1 MRSDQIRQNT
11 DIPDAKT
18 STEVHDDIV
27 EHESG
32 DVVMVELQQIQPF
45 VDGHDHR
52 LRIRVAHPVVNVIQE
67 LEPDVALFRIP
78 IENLAEVDRMQS
90 LVVDLLEDLGI
101 SCLFGT
107 MCAVIKHHGGLGIT
121 ITQIVQEPFGEIVT
135 RFENG
140 TADHLTDVVLQGNLR
155 NVDPECTDFVDIGF
169 TDGHDILQVVLLCL
183 VDHQIRCIVFQIHPE
198 QTNIVLVNRR
208 FFLVDHILVFRRI
221 VVVFGT
227 FLTLDALGNTCIVDV
242 VQKQCLVYRCIQR
255 LFVHGIEITI
265 PQNTNGFFLLFVSFG
280 DVSEN
285 DLLLLFHGIGVD
297 LLTGD
302 DMTCLLVYI
311 GNRIQRESVLGNGV
325 DAIQQIVYARTTRL
339 FHEEI
344 ADFVVTVGRR
354 SITALV
360 FRLCLDLIQHV
371 VFFNDI
377 LVHFRV
383 VRERTHVDLG
393 EGTDTRILFALSHLH
408 D

>member
-1 MRSDQIRQNT
+1 MRSDQVRQNT
-11 DIPDAKT
+11 DVPDTKT
-18 STEVHDDIV
+18 PTEVHDDIV
-27 EHESG
+27 EHESSN
-32 DVVMVELQQIQPF
+32 VVMIELQQIQPF

-52 LRIRVAHPVVNVIQE
+52 LCIRVAHPVVNVIQE

-78 IENLAEVDRMQS
+78 VENLTEVDRMQS
-90 LVVDLLEDLGI
+90 LVVDLLEYLGI
-101 SCLFGT
+101 SRFFGA

-121 ITQIVQEPFGEIVT
+121 ITQIVQESFGEIVT
-135 RFENG
+135 RFENR
-140 TADHLTDVVLQGNLR
+140 TADHLADVVLQGNLR

-183 VDHQIRCIVFQIHPE
+183 VDHQIRCIVVQIHPE

-227 FLTLDALGNTCIVDV
+227 FLTLDALGNTGIVDV
-242 VQKQCLVYRCIQR
+242 VQEQCLVDRCIQR
-255 LFVHGIEITI
+255 LFVHGIEIAI
-265 PQNTNGFFLLFVSFG
+265 PQNTNGFFLLFVPFG
-280 DVSEN
+280 DVAEN

-297 LLTGD
+297 LLAGD
-302 DMTCLLVYI
+302 DMACLLVYV

-339 FHEEI
+339 FYEEI
-344 ADFVVTVGRR
+344 TDFVVTVGRR

-371 VFFNDI
+371 IFFDDI
-377 LVHFRV
+377 LVHFRI